1 MSSLVSLLYKTVVGT
16 IFLLRVNLRLICS
29 ILRAS
34 ITSLLDELKWLVRG
48 GSLVDCRSVTHL
60 GDELRRFV
68 RGEDLIDSRHVFN
81 RVLLGP
87 VLVQNPALQLLDELR
102 IVDQR
107 GTCFGPLHDNC
118 I

>member
-1 MSSLVSLLYKTVVGT
+1 MS
-16 IFLLRVNLRLICS
+16 LI
-29 ILRAS
+29 
-34 ITSLLDELKWLVRG
+34 
-48 GSLVDCRSVTHL
+48 DCRSVTHL
-60 GDELRRFV
+60 GDELRRLV
-68 RGEDLIDSRHVFN
+68 RGVGLIGSRHVLN

-107 GTCFGPLHDNC
+107 GTCLGPLHDNR